1 MMKQPPSHTD
11 EQALIEAAKQGNLGS
26 FNELV
31 TRYQRQVYNVV
42 LRMLSIPAAA
52 EDITQEA
59 FISAY
64 RNLHTFH
71 SGNFG
76 AWLLRIASNASLDH
90 LRSAQVR
97 RNTSLESLLDGQTFA
112 PQDGE
117 ETPEDYTIRRE
128 LGSEIQK
135 GLSLLSTEQ
144 RLVIVLVDIQGYP
157 YEEAADI
164 MRIPV
169 GTLKS
174 RLSRARLAMRDY
186 LVMQTELLPR
196 EFRSS

>member
-1 MMKQPPSHTD
+1 MMNQPPSDPD
-11 EQALIEAAKQGNLGS
+11 EQDLIEAAKQGDLGS
-26 FNELV
+26 FNQLV
-31 TRYQRQVYNVV
+31 MRYQRQVYNVV
-42 LRMLSIPAAA
+42 LRLLSIHATA

-64 RNLHTFH
+64 RNLHTFRA
-71 SGNFG
+71 GNFG

-90 LRSAQVR
+90 LRSAQVK
-97 RNTSLESLLDGQTFA
+97 RNTSLELLLDGQTFT
-112 PQDGE
+112 PQDSE
-117 ETPEDYTIRRE
+117 ETPEDYTMRRE
-128 LGSEIQK
+128 LGLEIQK

-144 RLVIVLVDIQGYP
+144 RLAIVLVDMQGYP
-157 YEEAADI
+157 YDEAADI
-164 MRIPV
+164 IRIPV

-186 LVMQTELLPR
+186 LVKQTELLPR